1 VKLLGVTRDI
11 TAKKQTAQVIAE
23 RKAQLE
29 LASKVAR
36 VGTFTVD
43 FAARIVRLSPGCA
56 TLYGFPEGCEEISLD
71 AAWASVHQD
80 DRGCLEALGDRSM
93 LEQKSDFVAQFRIAR
108 PDTGEI
114 RWIEVR
120 SLVAYGNDRRP
131 AFITGASIDVTERK
145 HDEDHKNLLISELDH
160 RVKNTLACVN
170 GIVEQTRASSNSFDN
185 FLESLRGRIRSLAET
200 HALLSVNGW
209 HAVALDELVHRELA
223 PCMRNDNTLIEG
235 PAVGVT
241 ADSVQP
247 IAIVLHE
254 LATNAAKHGALSNDS
269 GRVSV
274 RWTWQLNGGSHE
286 LLALEWHETGG
297 PLISAHSGP
306 GYGTA
311 VIRELIPYELGGRVD
326 YVLATD
332 GVRCKLQIPARW
344 LDRSVSQAAGT
355 TRAEAS

>member
-1 VKLLGVTRDI
+1 MG
-11 TAKKQTAQVIAE
+11 
-23 RKAQLE
+23 
-29 LASKVAR
+29 S
-36 VGTFTVD
+36 
-43 FAARIVRLSPGCA
+43 
-56 TLYGFPEGCEEISLD
+56 EEITID

-80 DRGCLEALGDRSM
+80 DRACLEALGDRLL
-93 LEQKSDFVAQFRIAR
+93 LERKSDFVSQFRIVR

-131 AFITGASIDVTERK
+131 LLMTGASIDVTERK

-185 FLESLRGRIRSLAET
+185 FLESLKGRIGSLAQT
-200 HALLSVNGW
+200 HTLLSFNGW
-209 HAVALDELVHRELA
+209 HAVALSELVRRELA
-223 PCMRNDNTLIEG
+223 PCMRNGNTVIEG
-235 PAVGVT
+235 PDVGVT

-274 RWTWQLNGGSHE
+274 RWGWQLNGGTHDM
-286 LLALEWHETGG
+286 LALEWCEAGG
-297 PLISAHSGP
+297 PPIVTSSGS
-306 GYGTA
+306 GYGTT
-311 VIRELIPYELGGRVD
+311 VIRDVIPYELGGSVD
-326 YVLATD
+326 YVLAAD
-332 GVRCKLQIPARW
+332 GVRCKMQIPARW
-344 LDRSVSQAAGT
+344 LDRSASQHGAPDDGIRVAVS
-355 TRAEAS
+355 